1 MNKKIFASIVY
12 CALISTVSVNAQLG
26 NILRQKAE
34 DFANTAIN
42 AADNK
47 IDKTLEKEATEFGEK
62 SVEKAAENIEGQTER
77 ASNAISTQLEKATA
91 QSEAGL
97 NAGISALEKMGTV
110 TLPHNDKYDF
120 KGQIVMETK
129 YYEDGDN
136 KEPGVINMILW
147 MGTGNNNFGVVN
159 EFVSGDVEEENLN
172 LITIAD
178 NTNKC
183 YIMLMGGETQE
194 EGGMG
199 IISAIPEPTTET
211 SATPSGTS
219 APKIT
224 KTGKTKTIA
233 GYKCE
238 EYVYVEDESKSS
250 MWVTNDSKFK
260 FSKDQL
266 AKAGMATY
274 YTNLGENSFVMGY
287 DGYVDDK
294 LVMSMVVTKIDENSS
309 KSFSLA
315 NYYMMQGQ

>member
-1 MNKKIFASIVY
+1 MNKKIFAPIVM
-12 CALISTVSVNAQLG
+12 CTLISTMNVNAQIG

-34 DFANTAIN
+34 DFAGTAIN

-47 IDKTLEKEATEFGEK
+47 IDKTLEKEATEFGEN
-62 SVEKAAENIEGQTER
+62 SVEKAAENIEGQSER
-77 ASNAISTQLEKATA
+77 ASSAISTQLEKATA
-91 QSEAGL
+91 QSE
-97 NAGISALEKMGTV
+97 AGISALEKMGTV

-120 KGQIVMETK
+120 KGEIVMETK
-129 YYEDGDN
+129 YYENGGD
-136 KEPGVINMILW
+136 KESGVINMVLW
-147 MGTGNNNFGVVN
+147 MGAGNDNFGVVN

-199 IISAIPEPTTET
+199 IISAIPEPSAETASSTAST
-211 SATPSGTS
+211 SATN
-219 APKIT
+219 IT

-238 EYVYVEDESKSS
+238 EWVYVDDESRSS
-250 MWVTNDSKFK
+250 MWVANDAKFK

-266 AKAGMATY
+266 SRAGMATY
-274 YTNLGENSFVMGY
+274 YSKVGEDGFVMGY

-315 NYYMMQGQ
+315 SYYMMQGQ

>member
-1 MNKKIFASIVY
+1 M
-12 CALISTVSVNAQLG
+12 CTLISTMNVNAQIG

-34 DFANTAIN
+34 DFAGTAIN

-47 IDKTLEKEATEFGEK
+47 IDKTLEKEATEFGEN
-62 SVEKAAENIEGQTER
+62 SVEKAAENIEGQSER
-77 ASNAISTQLEKATA
+77 ASSAISTQLEKATA
-91 QSEAGL
+91 QSE
-97 NAGISALEKMGTV
+97 AGISALEKMGTV

-120 KGQIVMETK
+120 KGEIVMETK
-129 YYEDGDN
+129 YYENGGD
-136 KEPGVINMILW
+136 KESGVINMVLW
-147 MGTGNNNFGVVN
+147 MGAGNDNFGVVN

-199 IISAIPEPTTET
+199 IISAIPEPSAETASSTAST
-211 SATPSGTS
+211 SATN
-219 APKIT
+219 IT

-238 EYVYVEDESKSS
+238 EWVYVDDESRSS
-250 MWVTNDSKFK
+250 MWVANDAKFK

-266 AKAGMATY
+266 SRAGMATY
-274 YTNLGENSFVMGY
+274 YSKVGEDGFVMGY

-315 NYYMMQGQ
+315 SYYMMQGQ